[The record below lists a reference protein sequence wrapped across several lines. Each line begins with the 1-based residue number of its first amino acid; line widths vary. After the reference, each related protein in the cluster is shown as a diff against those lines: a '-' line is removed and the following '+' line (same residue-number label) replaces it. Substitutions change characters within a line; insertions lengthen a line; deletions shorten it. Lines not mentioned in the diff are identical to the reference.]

1 MADEDLIWQ
10 RERSEPGPD
19 LRILNV
25 RHDWMRHP
33 KGEPVL
39 KRLVLESVDWI
50 NIVALTPEGLSVMVK
65 QFRFGIGGCTVETA
79 GGMVDPGETPLEA
92 AERELLEET
101 GYGGGEW
108 SSLGAVEP
116 NPAIHPHLCH
126 HFLAKDVERI
136 ADPEPGEGEAIRVCL
151 MTLDEIRTE
160 VAAGRIRHVL
170 ALSALCRAFPLFPL
184 ADGSLS

>member
-1 MADEDLIWQ
+1 MTDDSDLIWQ

-19 LRILNV
+19 LRILSV

-33 KGEPVL
+33 NGEPLL

-50 NIVALTPEGLSVMVK
+50 NIVALTPNGLSVMVK
-65 QFRFGIGGCTVETA
+65 QFRFGIGDCTVETA

-92 AERELLEET
+92 AQRELLEET

-126 HFLAKDVERI
+126 HFLADGVEKL
-136 ADPEPGEGEAIRVCL
+136 AEPEPGPGEAIGL
-151 MTLDEIRTE
+151 EFLSLDGIR
-160 VAAGRIRHVL
+160 AAMADGRLRHAL
-170 ALSALCRAFPLFPL
+170 ALSALARVFPLFE
-184 ADGSLS
+184 DMQRR

>member
-1 MADEDLIWQ
+1 MADDELIWQ
-10 RERSEPGPD
+10 RERSEAGPD

-25 RHDWMRHP
+25 RYDWMRHP
-33 KGEPVL
+33 NGGAPL

-50 NIVALTPEGLSVMVK
+50 NIVALTPDGRSVMVR
-65 QFRFGIGGCTVETA
+65 QFRFGTGECTVETA

-92 AERELLEET
+92 AKRELLEET
-101 GYGGGEW
+101 GYGGGAW

-126 HFLAKDVERI
+126 HFLARDVERL
-136 ADPEPGEGEAIRVCL
+136 AEPEPGPGEAIEVLL
-151 MTLDEIRTE
+151 MSLDEIRAE

-170 ALSALCRAFPLFPL
+170 ALSAMCRAFPLFPL
-184 ADGSLS
+184 PAGETG

>member
-1 MADEDLIWQ
+1 MVDEDLIWR

-19 LRILNV
+19 LRILTV

-33 KGEPVL
+33 NGEPVL

-65 QFRFGIGGCTVETA
+65 QFRFGIGDCTMETA
-79 GGMVDPGETPLEA
+79 GGMVDPGETPLQA
-92 AERELLEET
+92 AQRELLEET
-101 GYGGGEW
+101 GYGGGKW

-126 HFLAKDVERI
+126 HFLAKDVERV
-136 ADPEPGEGEAIRVCL
+136 AEPTPGEGEAIRVCL
-151 MTLDEIRTE
+151 MTLDEIRAD

-184 ADGSLS
+184 PQAG